1 MVNLI
6 VTGKATSNTFDNI
19 MEIDT
24 GGAKK
29 VTFVT
34 SLIRFGYESC
44 STLISIEKNLFFGG
58 GRETVQGEWGG
69 CVTLVNTRMH
79 HFSFSLHGAQFHSSV
94 IEDCN
99 CKINFCLFLNS
110 PFKLFLFLRM
120 YLKE

>member
-34 SLIRFGYESC
+34 SLIRFGNESC
-44 STLISIEKNLFFGG
+44 STLISIEKNL
-58 GRETVQGEWGG
+58 
-69 CVTLVNTRMH
+69 
-79 HFSFSLHGAQFHSSV
+79 
-94 IEDCN
+94 
-99 CKINFCLFLNS
+99 
-110 PFKLFLFLRM
+110 
-120 YLKE
+120 

>member
-1 MVNLI
+1 MNANTLTTVSLTFLPAFYAQSSRIYFSFMLYRWPSILHFVLLTSFKEMVNLI

-44 STLISIEKNLFFGG
+44 ST
-58 GRETVQGEWGG
+58 
-69 CVTLVNTRMH
+69 
-79 HFSFSLHGAQFHSSV
+79 
-94 IEDCN
+94 
-99 CKINFCLFLNS
+99 
-110 PFKLFLFLRM
+110 
-120 YLKE
+120 